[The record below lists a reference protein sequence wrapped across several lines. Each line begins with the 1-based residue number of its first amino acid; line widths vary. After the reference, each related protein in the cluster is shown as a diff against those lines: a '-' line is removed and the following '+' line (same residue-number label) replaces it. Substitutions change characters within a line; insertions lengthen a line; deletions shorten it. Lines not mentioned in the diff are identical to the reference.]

1 MRRHRRCF
9 TRLALRLPALL
20 GDTFLV
26 HSAPSPENRRNMR
39 NESQKIHNVPQ
50 KGQRNNVWETEKS
63 RYVKQDAKKGCKPFF
78 FDRIDRLC
86 RSGGAIFR
94 SVAQKNHF
102 RSLAMQDEFLHPAWS
117 VSKRSFMTR

>member
-9 TRLALRLPALL
+9 TRPALRLPALL

-26 HSAPSPENRRNMR
+26 HSAPSPENRRSMR

-86 RSGGAIFR
+86 RSGGGDFSEQSAE
-94 SVAQKNHF
+94 K
-102 RSLAMQDEFLHPAWS
+102 
-117 VSKRSFMTR
+117 SFPQPCHAG